1 MNILQAEDC
10 VNGREG
16 IATATIN
23 DEVIELMELANINI
37 NIEKEKK
44 EFKAMGTRN
53 TQNKTTGW
61 KGTGKMNVRYI
72 STRWAE
78 LMLNYIK
85 NGKDTYF
92 TIVVTNED
100 PGTSLGKQTI
110 QILGCN
116 IDSLDIAKLD
126 VDSEILDQDVDFTF
140 NDINILDSF
149 NEMISESRN
158 TYGG

>member
-1 MNILQAEDC
+1 MTILQAEDC

-16 IATATIN
+16 IATAEIN
-23 DEVIELMELANINI
+23 GQVVELMELGNINVT
-37 NIEKEKK
+37 IEKDKT

-61 KGTGKMNVRYI
+61 KGTGSMNVRYV

-78 LMLNYIK
+78 LMQRYVKEGI
-85 NGKDTYF
+85 DTYF

-100 PGTSLGKQTI
+100 PGSSTGKQTI

-116 IDSLDIAKLD
+116 LDSVDVAKLD
-126 VDSEILDQDVDFTF
+126 TEAEILDQDVDFTF
-140 NDINILDSF
+140 NDFNILESF
-149 NEMISESRN
+149 NSLV
-158 TYGG
+158 